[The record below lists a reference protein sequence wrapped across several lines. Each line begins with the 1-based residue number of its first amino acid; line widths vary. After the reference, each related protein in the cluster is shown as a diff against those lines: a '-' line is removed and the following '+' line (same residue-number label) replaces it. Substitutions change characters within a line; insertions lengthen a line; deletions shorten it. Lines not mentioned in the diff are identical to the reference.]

1 MADHSTN
8 AAPVAPMAPQAE
20 IVNGIKV
27 FPTSYIPARA
37 ELHFPKKMMAELQEW
52 HIEGIHIVIFLL
64 ITLGLFITKWK
75 RPDLR

>member
-8 AAPVAPMAPQAE
+8 SSPKAFEAPQAE
-20 IVNGIKV
+20 IVNGVKV

-37 ELHFPKKMMAELQEW
+37 QLRLPKKMMVELQEW

-64 ITLGLFITKWK
+64 LTVGLFITKWNK
-75 RPDLR
+75 PDLR